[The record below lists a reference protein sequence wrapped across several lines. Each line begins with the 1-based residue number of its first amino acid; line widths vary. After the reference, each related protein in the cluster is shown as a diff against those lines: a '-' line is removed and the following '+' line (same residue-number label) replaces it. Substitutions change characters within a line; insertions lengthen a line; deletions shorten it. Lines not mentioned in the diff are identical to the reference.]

1 MKDFFMYVLATIAG
15 IVITMLLLAFFGF
28 ISIVGMISSS
38 QATKSVK
45 DNSVLVIKLKGAI
58 AEQAEPSS
66 PLDDVIG
73 SDIAVT
79 GLDDLL
85 GAIHKA
91 KTDDHVKGIYLEGG
105 VLASDSYAS
114 LQAIHK
120 ALTDFRK
127 TGKFIIA
134 YADAYSQGT
143 YYLASAADK
152 VYLNPEGRV
161 VWQGL
166 VSEPVMYKDLLKKLG
181 INMQL
186 AKVGAYKSLPERYT
200 ADKMSD
206 ANRAQVTAYLNGIWG
221 NVLDAVAQSRKISK
235 DSLNAYADRNLTFE
249 AAESYKRLKLV
260 DGLVYAEQMKGIVK
274 ERLGLDE
281 DDEIPQL
288 SVADMQNVKATDN
301 DGDDEIAVY
310 YAYGEIV
317 NSISKMASASHHIA
331 SDEVCRDL
339 AELMDDDDVKA
350 VVIRVNSGGGDAFAS
365 EQIWHQVELLKKKKP
380 VVVSMGGMAASGAYY
395 ISAGA
400 NWIVAEPTTLT
411 GSIGIF
417 GLFPDA
423 SELLTQK
430 LGIKFDQVKTNKH
443 SDFGTLSRPFSP
455 DEMAMLE
462 GYVDRGYQ
470 LFRSR
475 VATGRHMSVGQVE
488 KIAQG
493 HVWLGQDALKIRLVD
508 ELGGLDEAVAKAA
521 KLAKTNDYYTQS
533 YPAKADWMD
542 QLLDK
547 ASGTGSNLDE
557 QLQITL
563 GQYYKPFMLMKY
575 VNELAPVQARIPF
588 EPNIK

>member
-1 MKDFFMYVLATIAG
+1 MKDFLKYVLATVAG
-15 IVITMLLLAFFGF
+15 LVVTALLLAFIGF
-28 ISIVGMISSS
+28 ISVVGMVSSS

-58 AEQAEPSS
+58 TEQAEARG
-66 PLDDVIG
+66 PLDGLLGGDG
-73 SDIAVT
+73 AVT

-91 KTDDHVKGIYLEGG
+91 KTNDHIKGIYLEGG
-105 VLASDSYAS
+105 VLLSDSYAS
-114 LQAIHK
+114 LQAVRR
-120 ALTDFRK
+120 ALADFRK

-134 YADAYSQGT
+134 YADAYTQGT

-181 INMQL
+181 IKMQL
-186 AKVGAYKSLPERYT
+186 AKVGAYKSLPERFT

-221 NVLDAVAQSRKISK
+221 NVVDAVAQSRKLSK

-249 AAESYKRLKLV
+249 AAVSYKRLGMV
-260 DGLVYAEQMKGIVK
+260 DALVYAEQMKGIVK
-274 ERLGLDE
+274 QRLGLDE

-288 SVADMQNVKATDN
+288 SVADMANVKADDN

-310 YAYGEIV
+310 YAYGDIV
-317 NSISKMASASHHIA
+317 NSISGMASMSHDIA

-339 AELMDDDDVKA
+339 ARLAADDDVKA
-350 VVIRVNSGGGDAFAS
+350 VVLRVNSGGGDAFAS
-365 EQIWHQVELLKKKKP
+365 EQIWHQVELLKQKKP

-430 LGIKFDQVKTNKH
+430 LGLKFDQVKTNKH
-443 SDFGTLSRPFSP
+443 SDFGTRSRPFSP

-462 GYVDRGYQ
+462 AYVDRGYQ

-475 VATGRHMSVGQVE
+475 VAAGRHMSVGQVE

-508 ELGGLDEAVAKAA
+508 ELGGLDAAVAKAA
-521 KLAKTNDYYTQS
+521 KLARTDDYYTQS
-533 YPAKADWMD
+533 YPAKDDWLD
-542 QLLDK
+542 QLMSK
-547 ASGTGSNLDE
+547 GGGKGSHLDE
-557 QLQITL
+557 QLRLTL

-575 VNELAPVQARIPF
+575 VDEMAPVQARIPF

>member
-1 MKDFFMYVLATIAG
+1 MKDFVKYALATVVG
-15 IVITMLLLAFFGF
+15 IVITGLLLAFFGF

-58 AEQAEPSS
+58 TEQATPSS
-66 PLDDVIG
+66 PFEDLMG
-73 SDIAVT
+73 SDAAVT
-79 GLDDLL
+79 GLDDMLS
-85 GAIHKA
+85 AIHKA
-91 KTDDHVKGIYLEGG
+91 KEDSHIKGIYLEGG
-105 VLASDSYAS
+105 VLASDYAS
-114 LQAIHK
+114 LQAIRK
-120 ALTDFRK
+120 ALVDFRK
-127 TGKFIIA
+127 SGKFIIA
-134 YADAYSQGT
+134 YADAYTQGT
-143 YYLASAADK
+143 YYLASTADK
-152 VYLNPEGRV
+152 VYLNPEGRI

-181 INMQL
+181 IKMQL
-186 AKVGAYKSLPERYT
+186 AKVGAYKSMPERYT

-206 ANRAQVTAYLNGIWG
+206 ANRTQVTAYLNGIWG
-221 NVLDAVAQSRKISK
+221 NVVDAVALSRKINK

-249 AAESYKRLKLV
+249 PAESYKRLKFV

-274 ERLGLDE
+274 KQLGLDE
-281 DDEIPQL
+281 DDQISQL
-288 SVADMQNVKATDN
+288 SIADMDNVKATDN

-317 NSISKMASASHHIA
+317 NSISKMASMNHNIA
-331 SDEVCRDL
+331 SDKVCRDL

-350 VVIRVNSGGGDAFAS
+350 VVLRVNSGGGDAFAS
-365 EQIWHQVELLKKKKP
+365 EQIWHQVELLKQKKP

-430 LGIKFDQVKTNKH
+430 LGVKFDQVKTNKH
-443 SDFGTLSRPFSP
+443 SDFGTQSRPFTP

-462 GYVDRGYQ
+462 GYVDRGYR
-470 LFRSR
+470 LFRKR
-475 VATGRHMSVGQVE
+475 VADGRHMSIEQVE

-508 ELGGLDEAVAKAA
+508 ELGGLNEAIAKAA
-521 KLAKTNDYYTQS
+521 KLAKTKDYYTQS
-533 YPAKADWMD
+533 YPAKTDWMD
-542 QLLDK
+542 QLMEQ
-547 ASGTGSNLDE
+547 ATGNGNNLDE
-557 QLQITL
+557 QLQLTL
-563 GQYYKPFMLMKY
+563 GQYYEPFMLMKY
-575 VNELAPVQARIPF
+575 VKEMAPVQARIPF